1 MQMINPTIQ
10 AEFSKPG
17 MNPFFAALAQSQ
29 AQARVETPVHKFHRE
44 VKALEKIAE
53 AGDLHAWSSKVAQV
67 NGLAQEAFEDAMKL
81 LEAKVQV
88 KKLELTLFVKASKN
102 ALQQAEIVEKQAK
115 EAELADDQ
123 NARAL
128 WMKAQ
133 QLRQMAGMFQDK
145 LQAQLQTL

>member
-17 MNPFFAALAQSQ
+17 MNPFFAALAQ
-29 AQARVETPVHKFHRE
+29 APRVETPVHKFHRE

-53 AGDLHAWSSKVAQV
+53 AGDLQAWTAKVGQV
-67 NGLAQEAFEDAMKL
+67 DVLAQQAFEDPMKL

-88 KKLELTLFVKASKN
+88 KKLELTLFVKASKS
-102 ALQQAEIVEKQAK
+102 AIQQAETVEKQAK
-115 EAELADDQ
+115 EAELTDNQAS
-123 NARAL
+123 RAL

-133 QLRQMAGMFQDK
+133 QLRQMGRLFQDK
-145 LQAQLQTL
+145 LRAQLQTA